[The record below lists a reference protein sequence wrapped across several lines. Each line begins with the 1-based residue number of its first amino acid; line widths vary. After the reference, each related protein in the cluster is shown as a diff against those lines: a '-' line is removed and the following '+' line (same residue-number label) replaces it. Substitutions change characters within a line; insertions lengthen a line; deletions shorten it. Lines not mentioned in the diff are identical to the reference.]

1 LTFSKARCSGGDKS
15 GDPENTCGDVI
26 KDPPPDPGDPCWDG
40 TEPLPH
46 DGTANKQLETYSDPV
61 GDGGWAQITF
71 CNGFFNKNNLADAM
85 TNPIWQD
92 LQQFDNRARIF
103 FHEATHQ
110 DYFMNAPGVNP
121 QTNDLQ
127 IEWKEGG
134 FPQKDLAYGALN
146 ARILGRYRALGKQ
159 GYYTQRNGKYWSSR
173 KGRMN

>member
-1 LTFSKARCSGGDKS
+1 
-15 GDPENTCGDVI
+15 
-26 KDPPPDPGDPCWDG
+26 
-40 TEPLPH
+40 
-46 DGTANKQLETYSDPV
+46 
-61 GDGGWAQITF
+61 
-71 CNGFFNKNNLADAM
+71 
-85 TNPIWQD
+85 
-92 LQQFDNRARIF
+92 
-103 FHEATHQ
+103 
-110 DYFMNAPGVNP
+110 MNAPGVNP